1 MVVVALQVVLVGV
14 LGIVLPKVVHQ
25 EHQSLEH
32 MVHMRHIVVQMS
44 VIKVTVEHVNV
55 QVHARQLAVQL
66 EQQRQI
72 QEIVTLHIAVQMPVV
87 NPKLEIVIVL
97 FVHQLLVQV
106 VDIVI
111 QIWAVGKFLI
121 H

>member
-25 EHQSLEH
+25 EHQRVEH
-32 MVHMRHIVVQMS
+32 MVHMLHIVVQMS

-55 QVHARQLAVQL
+55 QVHAHQLAVQL

-72 QEIVTLHIAVQMPVV
+72 QEIVILHIVVQICVV
-87 NPKLEIVIVL
+87 SLKLGIVIVA
-97 FVHQLLVQV
+97 FVLHPLVQV
-106 VDIVI
+106 VGIVI
-111 QIWAVGKFLI
+111 QI
-121 H
+121 